1 MASLLE
7 TEKVTITSFA
17 DGTFNKGQHEEGA
30 ATVIPNVL
38 VNIQPITGQELLQ
51 LPESNRERVELTIYS
66 KTEIKNED
74 IITREIDGLD
84 YEVLNLR
91 NWTAFNLS
99 HFKGML
105 KRVNT

>member
-7 TEKVTITSFA
+7 TEKITITRFS
-17 DGTFNKGQHEEGA
+17 DGTFNKGQHEEGIG
-30 ATVIPNVL
+30 TVIPDVL

-91 NWTAFNLS
+91 DWTAFRLS

>member
-7 TEKVTITSFA
+7 TEEITITRVA
-17 DGTFNKGQHEEGA
+17 PGIYNKGQYEEGA
-30 ATVIPNVL
+30 ETVTPDGL

-51 LPESNRERVELTIYS
+51 LPESNREKVELTIYS
-66 KTEIKNED
+66 KTEIKNGD
-74 IITREIDGLD
+74 RITREIDGFN

-91 NWTAFNLS
+91 NWTAFNLK

-105 KRVNT
+105 QKANT